1 MKIKGLNSRLIY
13 SVLLF
18 LIIIL
23 LFYCYLTP
31 IKILGRETEL
41 AEQERLKYS
50 NEFIKSR
57 RWILTKN
64 VSITEKIFLV
74 NNGLYRLTADDLI
87 KGVMTGILDEN
98 DSAIDVGVADG
109 RFLDVMRDMIV
120 SGKVLGF
127 EPSPNFY
134 SQLIERYKDKKNVKI
149 EDCALF
155 DKSGTEKFYLYDNN
169 WFESGLSERKDRMRG
184 DSNVDNGEC
193 IEFLVKVRKLD
204 EYIDYFENLK
214 FIKIDAESAEMN
226 ILLGSREIINKFR
239 PVIIVEFGDG
249 VKYFNHKTSELYDF
263 VESTDYFLCDIFG
276 SIFKTEKDWNKYL
289 PCITWDYL
297 LIPKE
302 RYEEYVKKI
311 REGIFN

>member
-1 MKIKGLNSRLIY
+1 MKFKRISSRLIY
-13 SVLLF
+13 SILLF

-23 LFYCYLTP
+23 LLYCYLMP
-31 IKILGRETEL
+31 IKILVKEERL
-41 AEQERLKYS
+41 QEQEKLQYAE
-50 NEFIKSR
+50 EFIKSR

-64 VSITEKIFLV
+64 VNITKNFFAV
-74 NNGLYRLTADDLI
+74 NDGLYRLTADNLI
-87 KGVMTGILDEN
+87 KGVMAGILNEN

-109 RFLDVMRDMIV
+109 RFLDVMSAMIEA
-120 SGKVLGF
+120 GKVLGF
-127 EPSPNFY
+127 EPLPNFY

-149 EDCALF
+149 ENCALF
-155 DKSGTEKFYLYDNN
+155 DKGGTEKFYLYENN
-169 WFESGLSERKDRMRG
+169 WFEGSLSNRSERMNDEY
-184 DSNVDNGEC
+184 NTNGEC
-193 IEFLVKVRKLD
+193 IEFLVKVRRLD

-226 ILLGSREIINKFR
+226 ILLGGREIINKFR
-239 PVIIVEFGDG
+239 PIIIVEFGDG

-276 SIFKTEKDWNKYL
+276 GIFKTEKDWNKYSHS
-289 PCITWDYL
+289 ITWDYL

-302 RYEEYVKKI
+302 RYEEDVKKI